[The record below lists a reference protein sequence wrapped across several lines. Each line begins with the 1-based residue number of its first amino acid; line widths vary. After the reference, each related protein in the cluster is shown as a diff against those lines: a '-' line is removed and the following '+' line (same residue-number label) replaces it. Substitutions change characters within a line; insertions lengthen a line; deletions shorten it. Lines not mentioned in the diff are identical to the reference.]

1 MAIRDTTKKPFTED
15 RNSNIFI
22 GIDYPFR
29 KSDGIEGYFTSTSTT
44 IKAVKNNIKMLL
56 NIHKGERLMQPN
68 LGTGLRRFL
77 FEQFTE
83 DTIIAVQNEIID
95 IFNRW
100 LPFVE
105 IKELDVSM
113 NESDAVGKNKMT
125 IFILFNIIRDPNSI
139 ESVEVEIGETSAI

>member
-1 MAIRDTTKKPFTED
+1 MAIRDTTKKPFIED
-15 RNSNIFI
+15 RNSNVFV

-29 KSDGIEGYFTSTSTT
+29 RSGGTEGYFISTNTT

-56 NIHKGERLMQPN
+56 NTHKGERLMQPN
-68 LGTGLRRFL
+68 LGTGMRRFL
-77 FEQFTE
+77 FEQFTDE
-83 DTIIAVQNEIID
+83 TVVSIQNEIVD